1 MSIKWRILSGFFIL
15 YISGSYFLYDFIAND
30 IRPRYLETM
39 EESLNDTAAIL
50 ASLVEEEINNSVINI
65 NTIKPIITKA
75 YEKKISSRIYALHK
89 TGVSLHVYIADQN
102 GIIIY
107 SSNKNIIEG
116 SDFSNWRDVRLTLLG
131 KYGAR
136 SSLLN
141 ESNPG
146 SKSIFVAAP
155 IKYRN
160 KIIGVL
166 TVIKP
171 EESISLFIEI
181 AKRKALIAGVL
192 SCMLFIFLSFI
203 LSAWIT
209 RPVNRLTEFVKSLRE
224 NKRSKMP
231 AFAGREITTLAE
243 TFNEVWNDLK
253 GEKYI
258 EQYIQTLT
266 HELKSP
272 LSSIRGSAELLGDDI
287 PDEQKNIFYKNILR
301 ESRRMEAII
310 EMMLELSTVESQGKL
325 LKIEKINIVQIIEDI
340 LESLYPEYHKKN
352 ITLEKKYTTS
362 LTIEGELFLI
372 RHAIQNLI
380 QNAIRF
386 SKADGRIKIIVESSP
401 DEISIII
408 ADNGAS
414 IPDYA
419 AERIFDKFYSLPSPD
434 TKIKSTG
441 LGLPFVKEIAAL
453 HRGSITVKNNLDIG
467 VTAVLTLPAHQN
479 VPVL

>member
-1 MSIKWRILSGFFIL
+1 MSIKWRIITGFFIL
-15 YISGSYFLYDFIAND
+15 YAIGFYLLYDFIAND
-30 IRPRYLETM
+30 IRPRYLETV
-39 EESLNDTAAIL
+39 EESLNDTANIL
-50 ASLVEEEINNSVINI
+50 ASLIEQEIENSLINV
-65 NTIKPIITKA
+65 NTIKPVIRKA

-89 TGVSLHVYIADQN
+89 TGVSLQVYITDQN

-107 SSNKNIIEG
+107 SSNELIKEG
-116 SDFSNWRDVRLTLLG
+116 DDYSKWRDVRLTLLG

-141 ESNPG
+141 ENDPK

-155 IKYRN
+155 VKYKD
-160 KIIGVL
+160 KIAGVI

-181 AKRKALIAGVL
+181 AKRRALVTGIL
-192 SCMLFIFLSFI
+192 TCMLFIFLSFV
-203 LSAWIT
+203 LSIWIS
-209 RPVNRLTEFVKSLRE
+209 RPVNRLTEYVKSLRE
-224 NKRSKMP
+224 NKRAEMP
-231 AFAGREITTLAE
+231 SFAGREITTLAE
-243 TFNEVWNDLK
+243 TFNEVWEDLK

-272 LSSIRGSAELLGDDI
+272 LSSIIGSSELLEDDL
-287 PDEQKNIFYKNILR
+287 PDGQKKIFHKNIFR
-301 ESRRMEAII
+301 ESRRMESII
-310 EMMLELSTVESQGKL
+310 QRMLELSSIESQDRLRNIGESD
-325 LKIEKINIVQIIEDI
+325 IVTMINDI

-352 ITLEKKYTTS
+352 ITITKNTPQS
-362 LTIEGELFLI
+362 LTIECDEFLV

-386 SKADGRIKIIVESSP
+386 S
-401 DEISIII
+401 
-408 ADNGAS
+408 ADNDTITISAAIIDNHISVIITDSGEG

-419 AERIFDKFYSLPSPD
+419 ADKIFNKFYSLPSQG
-434 TKIKSTG
+434 TKVKSTG

-453 HRGSITVKNNLDIG
+453 HKGSITVKNNPDKG
-467 VTAVLTLPAHQN
+467 VTAELTLPVKQN
-479 VPVL
+479 MPGL